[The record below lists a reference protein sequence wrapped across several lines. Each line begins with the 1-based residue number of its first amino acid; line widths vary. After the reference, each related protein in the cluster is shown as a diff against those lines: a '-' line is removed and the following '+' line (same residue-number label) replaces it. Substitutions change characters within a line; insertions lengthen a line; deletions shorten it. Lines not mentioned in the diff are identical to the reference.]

1 MPVEID
7 TVKQGDG
14 ALSILLTCFIEYLF
28 DAGNHPRNGQRITCH
43 YVLALENGKKVGF

>member
-14 ALSILLTCFIEYLF
+14 ESSILLSPLLNTSN
-28 DAGNHPRNGQRITCH
+28 AGNHPRNGQRINCH
-43 YVLALENGKKVGF
+43 YVLTLESGKKVGL